1 MVAGVVSFLIA
12 PLMIHRLGAAIFGI
26 WVLAS
31 SLVDYSG
38 LFDNGLRYGLFRFV
52 ARDWGAG
59 DRQGLNRTMANA
71 LALNCASAC
80 LVLLLL
86 PLILLWAPRIFPAA
100 AGSAFHDTLLL
111 MAISLALLFPA
122 RTLGNY
128 MSGIRR
134 FDLFNVATIAAVL
147 LRNGL
152 VAVLLLRGHGIVS
165 LAGAT
170 LVSAI
175 FLLLLN
181 LVLLRW
187 ADPGLVFS
195 ARLAS
200 WSGAR
205 ELFVYGGFAFVV
217 LGGESLRSYTDALV
231 IARALTVAL
240 ITPFNVATRLIEYAK
255 SVLSA
260 IASPLTGRMCEL
272 VGRNDQ
278 AALRRLYL
286 RATRYFALIAAYFG
300 LLFYFDG
307 RALIKLWVGPE
318 YASSYSLLLILVSGY
333 LLAWAQFP
341 SNQLLLSVARHRFL
355 AGLTLAEGLVN
366 LGLSFHWSHSYG
378 LSGVAWGTAVPLF
391 IASVAIEPWYVLHVA
406 GIRLGEYLR
415 LGFARA
421 AITALAAGA
430 LLTFVL
436 APTTDSGWIRLCATG
451 LGQSILF
458 ALCAIAFGLVT
469 SERQKLN
476 FGLRRAFIGIG
487 RRFAAPAPPATG
499 VARSVTPG
507 ATQ

>member
-12 PLMIHRLGAAIFGI
+12 PLMIHRLGAAIFGV

-71 LALNCASAC
+71 LALSCASTC

-86 PLILLWAPRIFPAA
+86 PFILYYAPRLFPAA

-111 MAISLALLFPA
+111 MGLSLAIQFPA
-122 RTLGNY
+122 RSLGNY
-128 MSGIRR
+128 MTGVGR
-134 FDLFNVATIAAVL
+134 FDLFNIATIASVL

-152 VAVLLLRGHGIVS
+152 IAVLLLTRHGIVS
-165 LAGAT
+165 LAAAS
-170 LVSAI
+170 LVSAV

-181 LVLLRW
+181 AALLRR
-187 ADPGLVFS
+187 ADQGLVVS
-195 ARLAS
+195 PRLAS

-255 SVLSA
+255 SALSA
-260 IASPLTGRMCEL
+260 ITSPLTGRMCEF
-272 VGRNDQ
+272 VGRNDR
-278 AALRRLYL
+278 AALSSLFL

-307 RALIKLWVGPE
+307 RALIRLWLGPE
-318 YASSYSLLLILVSGY
+318 YAASYSLLLILVAGY

-341 SNQLLLSVARHRFL
+341 SNQLLLAVARHRFL
-355 AGLTLAEGLVN
+355 AVLTLVEGLAN
-366 LGLSFHWSHSYG
+366 LGLSFHWAHSYG
-378 LSGVAWGTAVPLF
+378 LSGVAWGTTVPLF
-391 IASVAIEPWYVLHVA
+391 VASVAIEPWYVLHVA
-406 GIRLGEYLR
+406 GIRPGEYLR
-415 LGFARA
+415 MGFARA
-421 AITALAAGA
+421 TLTALAAFA
-430 LLTFVL
+430 LILGL
-436 APTTDSGWIRLCATG
+436 APSPDSGWIGLLAAGLC
-451 LGQSILF
+451 QSILF
-458 ALCAIAFGLVT
+458 ALSTVAAGLVP
-469 SERQKLN
+469 SERQWLKVS
-476 FGLRRAFIGIG
+476 LRRALVLVG
-487 RRFAAPAPPATG
+487 RRFAAPAPSSTG
-499 VARSVTPG
+499 AARSVNPG